1 VKPDAPSSADDYG
14 SVASRW
20 IGDGSQS
27 LWRRH
32 CDALYL
38 DLLDRWRLGSGSRR
52 ALKTDL
58 FDEAVGEGL
67 VFQLARPAALPL
79 GIDSSLA
86 VTRAAANADESLR
99 PSVADLRHLPF
110 RDGSIDLVLSNSTLD
125 HFESVREIE
134 VSLRE
139 LARVVSRD
147 GQLIL
152 TLDNPS
158 NPLIRLRN
166 RLPLSWLRRTGL
178 VPYFVGAT
186 LGLRE
191 LETALQRVGF
201 EVRRTGFLMHCP
213 RVLAVPAAARLRDA
227 PEATR
232 LRFLRRLMRWEAMSS
247 WPSARF
253 SGHYVAVSAVRR
265 SAG

>member
-1 VKPDAPSSADDYG
+1 MSDDYG

-20 IGDGSQS
+20 TDDGSQS

-38 DLLDRWRLGSGSRR
+38 DLLDRWRLGSGGRR

-67 VFQLARPAALPL
+67 LTHLARPAAAPFA
-79 GIDSSLA
+79 IDSSLA
-86 VTRAAANADESLR
+86 VTRAAAVDGLLVLS
-99 PSVADLRHLPF
+99 SVADLRHLPF
-110 RDGSIDLVLSNSTLD
+110 QDASIDLVLSNSTLD
-125 HFESVREIE
+125 HFENAQDID

-158 NPLIRLRN
+158 NPLVRLRN
-166 RLPLSWLRRTGL
+166 WLPIGWLRRSGL

-186 LGLRE
+186 LSVRQ
-191 LETALQRVGF
+191 LETALRRVGF
-201 EVRRTGFLMHCP
+201 EVRRTGYLMHCP
-213 RVLAVPAAARLRDA
+213 RVLVLPRAVRLRDA
-227 PEATR
+227 PESTR
-232 LRFLRRLMRWEAMSS
+232 ERFLRRLMGWETIRS

-265 SAG
+265 TSG

>member
-1 VKPDAPSSADDYG
+1 MSDDYG

-20 IGDGSQS
+20 TDDGSQS

-38 DLLDRWRLGSGSRR
+38 DLLDRWRLGSGGRR

-58 FDEAVGEGL
+58 FDEALGDGL
-67 VFQLARPAALPL
+67 VSHLANPGAAPFA
-79 GIDSSLA
+79 IDSSLA
-86 VTRAAANADESLR
+86 VTRAATVEGGSILAL
-99 PSVADLRHLPF
+99 VGDLRHLPF
-110 RDGSIDLVLSNSTLD
+110 RDGSIDFVLSNSTLD
-125 HFESVREIE
+125 HFESAGDID

-139 LARVVSRD
+139 IARVVSRD

-152 TLDNPS
+152 TLDNPA

-166 RLPLSWLRRTGL
+166 WLPIGWLRRAGL

-191 LETALQRVGF
+191 LETALQRAGF
-201 EVRRTGFLMHCP
+201 EVRRTGYLMHCP
-213 RVLAVPAAARLRDA
+213 RVLILPAAIRLRDA
-227 PEATR
+227 PGPTR
-232 LRFLRRLMRWEAMSS
+232 ERFLRRLMRWETMRS
-247 WPSARF
+247 WRSARF